1 MTTNQVP
8 LAKRGFF
15 SLAALI
21 LENSRRVFINIL
33 WAIILVV
40 IFAAVIGGLF
50 GSDEPKKEATP
61 KAQLSDYPVFYARLQ
76 GKIVRDLSNE
86 EQLLMLVDSVFSSG
100 ASSKAVNLRHLR
112 ETFEELADHKGLQAV
127 VLELGRSLSG
137 SMIDRLELAN
147 TVKALRENTDATVY
161 VLSETGFLPYDYLIA
176 SAADKVVVGDMSAGV
191 TVYGESR
198 EYFYIGDLLKNV
210 GVDFYHASTGDH
222 KTAGETL
229 RLTEMSDG
237 ERDNLRAI
245 ITERW
250 GVWKQVVEGNRPDT
264 INLDAYP
271 SLIEDSSEASVL
283 DTLAN
288 RFTDAFELA
297 GGDSATLALGTGLAD
312 LLSSQLWKQIATSLE
327 ISYGELVR
335 DRSSKVADYKDFLAE
350 KDGPDFNKIF
360 MSALGKNVFKSEKK
374 EETGP
379 VAVNSSQARLGLLRL
394 DGLIHTPAEYSQDEL
409 DDGITLA
416 AVDAQLAAL
425 AKTKVDAILVEINS
439 GGGDAIASELVR
451 QAIYDFSRA
460 QQIPVYIW
468 MDSVAASGG
477 YWIATLGEKIYA
489 HPATITGSIGVV
501 VGVPN
506 FADIAGRYGI
516 NPDLESTHPS
526 TNFMSEGSVLLKPI
540 NPRVQQFL
548 ETIIAESYSRF
559 TKLVSDARDIP
570 LPRVEELAGGRV
582 YGAIAAQEHG
592 LIDEV
597 ADRQATYTQVA
608 EELGKTDY
616 AIIDAKTK
624 AKAIQ
629 VEDFFA
635 NFFNSKM
642 QQSESVEA
650 LHSVHR
656 FLENQLGMPLDLLT
670 TLLENP
676 GEPLVLCV
684 ACLDVDS

>member
-33 WAIILVV
+33 WAIILVF
-40 IFAAVIGGLF
+40 IFAALIGGLF
-50 GSDEPKKEATP
+50 GSDEPKKDATP

-86 EQLLMLVDSVFSSG
+86 EQFRMLVDSVFSSG
-100 ASSKAVNLRHLR
+100 ASNKAVNLRHLR
-112 ETFEELADHKGLQAV
+112 ETFEELAAHDELQAV
-127 VLELGRSLSG
+127 VLELGGSLSG

-147 TVKALRENTDATVY
+147 TVKSLRENTDATVY
-161 VLSETGFLPYDYLIA
+161 VLSETGFFPDDYLIA

-191 TVYGESR
+191 IVFGEGR
-198 EYFYIGDLLKNV
+198 EYYYIGDLLKNLGV
-210 GVDFYHASTGDH
+210 GFYHASTGDH
-222 KTAGETL
+222 KTAYEDY
-229 RLTEMSDG
+229 RLSAMSDG
-237 ERDNLRAI
+237 QRENVRAI

-250 GVWKQVVEGNRPDT
+250 GVWKQVVENNRPDT

-271 SLIEDSSEASVL
+271 SLSDSSSEPSSL
-283 DTLAN
+283 DALAN
-288 RFTDAFELA
+288 SYFDALELA
-297 GGDSATLALGTGLAD
+297 SGDAATLALGTGLAD
-312 LLSSQLWKQIATSLE
+312 MLSSQLWKQIATSLE

-335 DRSSKVADYKDFLAE
+335 DRSTKVADYKDFLAE
-350 KDGPDFNKIF
+350 KDGPDFNKIL
-360 MSALGKNVFKSEKK
+360 MSALGKNVFKTDKK
-374 EETGP
+374 EEIG
-379 VAVNSSQARLGLLRL
+379 AAAENSSQARLGLLRL
-394 DGLIHTPAEYSQDEL
+394 EGLIHTPAEYSQDEL
-409 DDGITLA
+409 DNGITLA
-416 AVDAQLAAL
+416 GVDAQLAAL

-439 GGGDAIASELVR
+439 GGGSAIESELVR
-451 QAIYDFSRA
+451 QAIFDFSRA
-460 QQIPVYIW
+460 QQIPVYVW

-477 YWIATLGEKIYA
+477 YWIATLGEQIYA

-501 VGVPN
+501 GLVPN
-506 FADIAGRYGI
+506 IGNIAERYGI
-516 NPDLESTHPS
+516 NPDLESTHSGIHPF
-526 TNFMSEGSVLLKPI
+526 TNGAVFLKPV
-540 NPRVQQFL
+540 NPRFQQFL
-548 ETIIAESYSRF
+548 ETSIAESYSRF

-570 LPRVEELAGGRV
+570 LPRVKELAGGRV

-608 EELGKTDY
+608 EELGKADY
-616 AIIDAKTK
+616 EIIDAKTK
-624 AKAIQ
+624 AKALQ
-629 VEDFFA
+629 VE
-635 NFFNSKM
+635 NFFSDFLNSKM

-650 LHSVHR
+650 LHSVHH
-656 FLENQLGMPLDLLT
+656 FVENQLGIPLDLLT